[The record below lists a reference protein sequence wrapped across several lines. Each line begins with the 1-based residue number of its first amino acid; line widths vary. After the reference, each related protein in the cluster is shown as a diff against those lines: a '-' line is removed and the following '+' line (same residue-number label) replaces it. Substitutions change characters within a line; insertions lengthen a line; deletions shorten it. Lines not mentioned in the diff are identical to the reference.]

1 MGART
6 KWPKVQD
13 MVAWGLEQNDLR
25 LPKVPRCSNFIIIP
39 YMELKIKILG
49 YPKVKVQNIFFP

>member
-25 LPKVPRCSNFIIIP
+25 LPKVPRCSNFIILP
-39 YMELKIKILG
+39 YMEPKVKTLG
-49 YPKVKVQNIFFP
+49 YPKVKA